1 MHEKVKHLHL
11 QKSQRQNK
19 LPLPLLGLLF
29 YILFNA
35 NLNFKYSFKNVPTI
49 AMFTLTD
56 LKICPKVG
64 RRQVGVV
71 TLPVGHRE
79 RKG

>member
-35 NLNFKYSFKNVPTI
+35 NFSIRISVINNFKNFNCYI
-49 AMFTLTD
+49 
-56 LKICPKVG
+56 
-64 RRQVGVV
+64 
-71 TLPVGHRE
+71 
-79 RKG
+79 